1 MNSTAVALTARRTA
15 TILAATALIGASAPV
30 LAHATGGGDTGSGDG
45 RASAAVLRSELDV
58 SLLNKTIN
66 VPLRATLNEVHAPKA
81 AEKTALTLSLDGVNK
96 GRPFQMLGA
105 DVATAKASSDK
116 HKAEAMSR
124 LARAKVHV
132 PGLPALSLIEVG
144 AVTSTAVCAAG
155 EKPVADSKLVGPVRI
170 LGKKLNV
177 TAGGPPAKVTVPGV
191 GEVTLGF
198 SQTHTTDR
206 DATAA
211 ALKLT
216 VSVNPLKLNVAE
228 VEGEIALVEASCHAP
243 SAPKGHSGR
252 TLPAPVEKPAEKD
265 VKAQGAAA
273 PAKPGA
279 NLAETG
285 GDSNT
290 PYLIGGAAILVGAGL
305 GSLALA
311 RRRAG
316 R

>member
-1 MNSTAVALTARRTA
+1 MNSTAVALTARRTL
-15 TILAATALIGASAPV
+15 TTLAATALIGASAPV
-30 LAHATGGGDTGSGDG
+30 LAHAANGDGTSDSGDG
-45 RASAAVLRSELDV
+45 RAAAAVLRSQLDV
-58 SLLNKTIN
+58 SLLNKTVN
-66 VPLRATLNEVHAPKA
+66 VPLRATLNEVQAPKV
-81 AEKTALTLSLDGVNK
+81 AEKTALTLSLDGVDK
-96 GRPFQMLGA
+96 GQPFRMLGA
-105 DVATAKASSDK
+105 DVATAKASADK

-124 LARAKVHV
+124 LAHAKVHV

-177 TAGGPPAKVTVPGV
+177 TAGGAPAKVTVPGV
-191 GEVTLGF
+191 GEVSLGF

-211 ALKLT
+211 ALKLK

-228 VEGEIALVEASCHAP
+228 VEGEVALVEASCTAP
-243 SAPKGHSGR
+243 SAPKSHKGK
-252 TLPAPVEKPAEKD
+252 TLPAPVEKKD

-273 PAKPGA
+273 PAKSGE

-285 GDSNT
+285 GDSST

-311 RRRAG
+311 RKRAG